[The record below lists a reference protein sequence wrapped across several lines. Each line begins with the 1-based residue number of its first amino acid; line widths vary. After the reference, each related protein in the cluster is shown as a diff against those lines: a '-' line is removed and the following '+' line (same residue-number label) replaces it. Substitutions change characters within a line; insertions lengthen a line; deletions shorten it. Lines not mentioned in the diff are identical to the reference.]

1 MAFPKR
7 FVIEE
12 DLTTLRKALQCSRN
26 EMTRKRLRTLIIY
39 KQHEEEGISKNQV
52 AARTGIDPAS
62 ALKWRN
68 AYIEGG
74 LSGLLSHGRKSN
86 RNGAISPDQ
95 REALRA
101 KLHDPQNGLRGYT
114 ELLEWFNGQF
124 GTQLKYH
131 AMNKYVKRNFGA
143 QCKVARKSH
152 VKKDPDA
159 VAAFKKTS
167 GDSARS

>member
-1 MAFPKR
+1 MLDLVCRFKKHMAFPKR

-74 LSGLLSHGRKSN
+74 LSERATGTGRSVPI
-86 RNGAISPDQ
+86 NGKHFEPSCMT
-95 REALRA
+95 RRM
-101 KLHDPQNGLRGYT
+101 GYA
-114 ELLEWFNGQF
+114 
-124 GTQLKYH
+124 GTP
-131 AMNKYVKRNFGA
+131 N
-143 QCKVARKSH
+143 CW
-152 VKKDPDA
+152 
-159 VAAFKKTS
+159 S
-167 GDSARS
+167 GSTASSERS